1 MPHLK
6 PKKRRSSIKGF
17 KRLPKTA
24 NGGIELLL
32 VQSVDHLGKQGDVV
46 SVRPGYANNYLLPQG
61 LATIA
66 SDHHKRMVEKHRE
79 KLAAIEK
86 ARLKKLLDLAA
97 ELSKQSVTIEA
108 NASDEKVVV
117 VDDVLNSGA
126 TLLYGVAH
134 FLTVP
139 VGRITT
145 VVLVDRNHKRY
156 PVKADIKGLSLST
169 SLHERVEVDWTGP
182 CATYLV

>member
-1 MPHLK
+1 MGARTLILDDARMARTVERMAWQILERHAV
-6 PKKRRSSIKGF
+6 GE
-17 KRLPKTA
+17 RLVLA
-24 NGGIELLL
+24 GIRN
-32 VQSVDHLGKQGDVV
+32 S
-46 SVRPGYANNYLLPQG
+46 GYA
-61 LATIA
+61 LAERIQA
-66 SDHHKRMVEKHRE
+66 H
-79 KLAAIEK
+79 LAPHVS
-86 ARLKKLLDLAA
+86 A
-97 ELSKQSVTIEA
+97 ELIDLEGNKREPALSDTRSFIDV
-108 NASDEKVVV
+108 ASLSGAHIVV